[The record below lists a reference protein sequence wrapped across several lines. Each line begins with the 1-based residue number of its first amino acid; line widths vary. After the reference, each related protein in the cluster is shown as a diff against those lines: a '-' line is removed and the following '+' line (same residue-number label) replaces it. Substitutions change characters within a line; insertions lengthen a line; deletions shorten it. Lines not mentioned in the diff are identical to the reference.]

1 MTNSVN
7 KLLKALDE
15 NINLTPDNWVK
26 EHLIIADKKKWVS
39 NILPAELLNRSVKE
53 SVEALVTIS
62 TQIQYKYSPIN
73 DDKPLFFDR
82 RKPNKPWGKL
92 VYKRRQ

>member
-7 KLLKALDE
+7 NLLEALDE

-39 NILPAELLNRSVKE
+39 NILPAELLNRSVKQA
-53 SVEALVTIS
+53 VEALVTINES
-62 TQIQYKYSPIN
+62 A
-73 DDKPLFFDR
+73 LFFEKFPDNVLT
-82 RKPNKPWGKL
+82 PN
-92 VYKRRQ
+92 